1 MKQLILNIPDHK
13 YTAFINFLKS
23 KFSDIQIKSTYN
35 KTSEVQEDQG
45 LYEVSLLSEKSL
57 AEDWLSEEDNRW
69 DEVLK

>member
-13 YTAFINFLKS
+13 YTAFINLLKS

-35 KTSEVQEDQG
+35 KTSEAQEEEG
-45 LYEVSLLSEKSL
+45 IYEFSLLSEKSL

-69 DEVLK
+69 DEVL